1 MQEPK
6 NYYGI
11 VAPHAVSPSA
21 SHILRE
27 AARGEPRARQ
37 YVVNIIARARL
48 GDPQARYVADVFVYI
63 QIVTVRNMYTRK
75 YLQMGPKVPHPN
87 MQDGRPALDPNAV
100 GRDPGGSY
108 PIVDSLSWMNQPGPT
123 PGMPPLSALLPPGLA
138 NVFTQIPN
146 NIPIP
151 YYANTYPYPTLIPAA
166 PQAAGATTGCA
177 GGRTSAAGCACGK
190 GTSAT
195 GCACKGA
202 ATGCGCTGGVNIGC
216 SPQSASAGCACAG
229 CNGGTS
235 TGANDYRQTA
245 TNVMSGGSS
254 VSGCACGCN
263 NQATGQFGG
272 YGGYPPEGFYYY
284 SNPVNWNQL
293 QRTARY

>member
-87 MQDGRPALDPNAV
+87 MQDGRPAMDPSAV

-123 PGMPPLSALLPPGLA
+123 PDMPPLSALLPAGLST
-138 NVFTQIPN
+138 VFQQIPN
-146 NIPIP
+146 NIPLPNPMTSTPYPGVRYSNEIP
-151 YYANTYPYPTLIPAA
+151 YYANPAFHPMAVSAA
-166 PQAAGATTGCA
+166 PQSQAGQASGCACKGSSATGCGPGSA
-177 GGRTSAAGCACGK
+177 AAGCACK
-190 GTSAT
+190 GSA
-195 GCACKGA
+195 
-202 ATGCGCTGGVNIGC
+202 NIGC
-216 SPQSASAGCACAG
+216 STQGIAAGGCGCQAAGSA
-229 CNGGTS
+229 
-235 TGANDYRQTA
+235 DYRQTA
-245 TNVMSGGSS
+245 TNVMSGS
-254 VSGCACGCN
+254 VAGCACGCGSCAGSS
-263 NQATGQFGG
+263 QATGQFGG
-272 YGGYPPEGFYYY
+272 YGGYPPEGYYY
-284 SNPVNWNQL
+284 YANPVN
-293 QRTARY
+293 